1 MASGNFCFLVFLK
14 VMIILVKRM
23 YVLLI
28 LKVEL
33 CVKNKL
39 DNELKFFVI
48 IFKDLENIYN
58 INWCLC

>member
-1 MASGNFCFLVFLK
+1 MVLGNFYLMFFLK
-14 VMIILVKRM
+14 VTIILVKRM

-33 CVKNKL
+33 CVKNEL